1 MTAAATTR
9 CCGGGRAPANRS
21 RHRRLPGSA
30 ARAAK
35 ASKRAKLA
43 DAAAAVVVPASD
55 VHPGSIVR
63 LPGGARRRAFA
74 AAFAPMPA
82 HRTTPTHL
90 VLVSLASIAVAR
102 RSDAI
107 QRPVES
113 RADHNG
119 AGTFAPS
126 RTPLAL
132 RPGDDDRCRPE
143 SNAGAPPIIA
153 HVAVHASR
161 IAMLIDNAI

>member
-35 ASKRAKLA
+35 ASKRAQLA
-43 DAAAAVVVPASD
+43 DAAAVVVPASD
-55 VHPGSIVR
+55 VPPGSIVR

-90 VLVSLASIAVAR
+90 VLVSLASIAAAR

-126 RTPLAL
+126 RTPLAS